1 LIPLAGISLICV
13 VLLLCASAS
22 PPAQQSQLSFPDSTE
37 LEHEPMPD
45 PTHGMIRLDVEVRD
59 RSGSPVIG
67 LNPRDFTFKD
77 NGQPGKIVSFQA
89 FDGAR
94 AKPDPSVEVILVI
107 DELNMNSQGEGK
119 HPSAQLLA
127 AEGEAE
133 NLLRQHQGDLA
144 EPVMIY
150 RISRDG
156 LSASA
161 QPSMDGNA
169 LADQVAHRSEPV
181 AIWKSKMVFETPRM
195 GLGLGS
201 SIVNFNVTRSLTAL
215 GSIAIEERR
224 RPGRKL
230 MFWLGPGWQTDAAMG
245 PGPFDLFT
253 EISTRLR
260 EARINLWEATAWPFR
275 DVHGNPVPIRDF
287 VYPEYLAGVKRETQD
302 FAYLALNVLATQ
314 SGGGVLKT
322 KEDLSA
328 LISKRVKEA
337 SHFYSL
343 TFDPPRTDQVDEY
356 HHLEI
361 EAGKPDLTAFTWT
374 GYFDEPVFYDQP
386 NAGTERITVEQLEHA
401 LKASRTSSDARL
413 AQQLSAMELTE
424 RLSSTR
430 LADLQSSLRG
440 KKARQA
446 LVALADESVFL
457 TPPASEIL
465 STAPPDAGTQRLL
478 ISRAVQYVRENLPR
492 MPDFFA
498 DRTTA
503 LYHQVAPQPSQAW
516 KTAMGDPSLRIG
528 DTINVSV
535 MIRDGKEVV
544 SGEAAKGR
552 RDGSLKTIGTF
563 GPVLAMVLGGA
574 TTPQSDLTW
583 SRWEQGKNGREA
595 VFRYHARPEKPLY
608 IVGADYLARDDKAV
622 PFQKS
627 VSFYGEFAIDP
638 ESGAI
643 LLLTMKADLEPRLPV
658 DQSGIMV
665 EYGPVLIGGNTYIC
679 PLRSVSISRQRRI
692 MDLHEW
698 GEDLKVYAPFET
710 LLNDM
715 VFRKYHLFH
724 STARMLP
731 GFTAAPK
738 DN

>member
-1 LIPLAGISLICV
+1 
-13 VLLLCASAS
+13 
-22 PPAQQSQLSFPDSTE
+22 
-37 LEHEPMPD
+37 
-45 PTHGMIRLDVEVRD
+45 MIRLDVEVRD
-59 RSGSPVIG
+59 RSGNAITD
-67 LNPRDFTFKD
+67 LNQRDFTFRD
-77 NGQPGKIVSFQA
+77 NGQPGKIVSFQT
-89 FDGAR
+89 FDR
-94 AKPDPSVEVILVI
+94 PSAKPDPSVEVILVI
-107 DELNMNSQGEGK
+107 DELNMNRQEERE
-119 HPSAQLLA
+119 HPSA

-133 NLLRQHQGDLA
+133 NFLRQHQGDLA

-195 GLGLGS
+195 VPGS
-201 SIVNFNVTRSLTAL
+201 FIVNFNITRSLTAL

-245 PGPFDLFT
+245 SGLFDLFT

-260 EARINLWEATAWPFR
+260 EARINLWEATEWPSF
-275 DVHGNPVPIRDF
+275 DVHGNPAPIHEF
-287 VYPEYLAGVKRETQD
+287 VYPEYLAGVKPETHD

-322 KEDLSA
+322 KEDLCS
-328 LISKRVKEA
+328 LIIKRVKEA

-356 HHLEI
+356 HHLEM
-361 EAGKPDLTAFTWT
+361 EAGKPGLTVFTWS

-386 NAGTERITVEQLEHA
+386 NAGTEHITVEQLEHA
-401 LKASRTSSDARL
+401 LETSRTGSDARL

-446 LVALADESVFL
+446 LIALADESVFL
-457 TPPASEIL
+457 APPAPEIL

-478 ISRAVQYVRENLPR
+478 ISRAVQYFKESVPR

-503 LYHQVAPQPSQAW
+503 LYHEVAPKRGQTW
-516 KTAMGDPSLRIG
+516 KTAMGDLTLHMG
-528 DTINVSV
+528 ETINVSV
-535 MIRDGKEVV
+535 VIRDGKEVV
-544 SGEAAKGR
+544 SGEGAKGR
-552 RDGSLKTIGTF
+552 RAGSLETIGTF
-563 GPVLAMVLGGA
+563 GPVLAIVLGGA
-574 TTPQSDLTW
+574 TAPQSDLTW

-608 IVGADYLARDDKAV
+608 IVGAEYLARDDKAV

-627 VSFYGEFAIDP
+627 VSFYGEFAVDP

-643 LLLTMKADLEPRLPV
+643 LRLTMIADLEPRMPV

-715 VFRKYHLFH
+715 AFRKYHLFH

-731 GFTAAPK
+731 GFTPAPK
-738 DN
+738 DD